1 MTCDLWLVTYN
12 LEGSEVKLAPN
23 VGLEPTTL
31 RLRVSCSTDWA
42 SQAVHLPDTL
52 NTTYIYI
59 ACSNDDSQC
68 QPSLPYL
75 SCAKTVATVRLVTN
89 NANQKKKLTA
99 EKRGDD
105 FKMLALSLSI
115 SLLFP
120 LQLSFLFNHGSSNL
134 VNERRYVVV
143 VISYVVV
150 NEIL

>member
-1 MTCDLWLVTYN
+1 MPTVT
-12 LEGSEVKLAPN
+12 P
-23 VGLEPTTL
+23 
-31 RLRVSCSTDWA
+31 VSILCKDCS
-42 SQAVHLPDTL
+42 H
-52 NTTYIYI
+52 
-59 ACSNDDSQC
+59 C
-68 QPSLPYL
+68 QVSDKQRKP
-75 SCAKTVATVRLVTN
+75 K
-89 NANQKKKLTA
+89 KKKLTA